1 MMDPRIEA
9 RRRAVGEQR
18 ARGSMSRFLLVF
30 IIVILS
36 GLVAWTLF
44 RSPLFSIRHL
54 EIAGT
59 LRADPA
65 AALSASGVAVGRPMV
80 TADLGAATELL
91 LADPWIAQ
99 AAIRR
104 DWPDRVTVD
113 LVERV
118 VVGSVECASA
128 TVVAAVDGTVLPTAD
143 PAAEAVGRIVTP
155 TLPCETLS
163 TDRGVAMALEFLAEL
178 PPRIARGI
186 TITAGEEGLVATT
199 DRYLIRLG
207 SADRGSE
214 KALALVAVLNDP
226 PEPGSV
232 ITLIA
237 PNRPAVLPPQVV
249 NPSTTD
255 TTTEP

>member
-9 RRRAVGEQR
+9 RRRAVREQR
-18 ARGSMSRFLLVF
+18 AHGSMSRFLLVL
-30 IIVILS
+30 IIVALS
-36 GLVAWTLF
+36 GLAAWILF

-54 EIAGT
+54 DISGAVQ
-59 LRADPA
+59 ADPQA
-65 AALSASGVAVGRPMV
+65 DLAGAGVAIGRPMV
-80 TADLGAATELL
+80 AADLAAASERL

-99 AAIRR
+99 AIIHR
-104 DWPDRVTVD
+104 DWPDRITVD

-118 VVGSVECASA
+118 AAGSVECVS
-128 TVVAAVDGTVLPTAD
+128 TVVVAAADGTVLPDAD
-143 PAAEAVGRIVTP
+143 PAVEAVGRIVTP
-155 TLPCETLS
+155 SLSCES
-163 TDRGVAMALEFLAEL
+163 IGGDRGVAMALEFLAAL

-186 TITAGEEGLVATT
+186 TITEGEEGLIATT

-226 PEPGSV
+226 PESGSV

-237 PNRPAVLPPQVV
+237 PNRPAVLPPQ
-249 NPSTTD
+249 PTQTTIV
-255 TTTEP
+255 TSTEP